1 MDETRRPLVL
11 GAAPRFLVF
20 RRLFLRALGGLGRAA
35 LLSAGGVQGR
45 AGQGLAPAPRQ
56 GRVAADAS
64 RGVALAFGDGVG
76 AAVAGL
82 VLAVFSA
89 PRLRLLLVALLPVV
103 SGVFDFLV
111 DALVTDQAVLQSE
124 GPFAG
129 LTLVRSLAWKR
140 ITTQNQ
146 L

>member
-1 MDETRRPLVL
+1 ML
-11 GAAPRFLVF
+11 GAAPWFLVF
-20 RRLFLRALGGLGRAA
+20 CHLFLHALGWLGEAGAA
-35 LLSAGGVQGR
+35 PLLSAGRVHDH
-45 AGQGLAPAPRQ
+45 AGQGLVSAPHE
-56 GRVAADAS
+56 GRVATDAP

-82 VLAVFSA
+82 ILTVFSA
-89 PRLRLLLVALLPVV
+89 PRLRLLLVALLTMV
-103 SGVFDFLV
+103 SGIFDFLV

-129 LTLVRSLAWKR
+129 LTLVRSLTWKR
-140 ITTQNQ
+140 ITTQSQ